1 VYFGSL
7 ITGKSDEYKKLN
19 NNVKYKRRSSITE
32 EVSKSNGLT
41 SKNTTI
47 KNIVNQS
54 TAFQEQTHLFSI
66 IISH

>member
-32 EVSKSNGLT
+32 ESK
-41 SKNTTI
+41 
-47 KNIVNQS
+47 
-54 TAFQEQTHLFSI
+54 
-66 IISH
+66 